1 MKKAISTVYSF
12 IQMMTKT
19 RTTSENKS
27 GEMILAKNLPIA
39 AKIFVQ
45 YNFPGRNI
53 AFAETKPTSKGMMYV
68 VTLNDGIQMEF
79 NENGGW
85 EKVDCKMAAVPATL
99 IPANI
104 EAFMDDFYPCTP
116 IVKMEKTGKG
126 YEVTLSNFF
135 TQKFD
140 DQEYVA

>member
-12 IQMMTKT
+12 IQMMI

-27 GEMILAKNLPIA
+27 GEMILAKNLPMA
-39 AKIFVQ
+39 VKIFVQ
-45 YNFPGRNI
+45 HNFPCRSI
-53 AFAETKPTSKGMMYV
+53 TFAETINTSKGMMYV

-79 NENGGW
+79 NETGGW
-85 EKVDCKMAAVPATL
+85 EKIDCKMGAVPATL

-116 IVKMEKTGKG
+116 IVKMEKTDNG

-135 TQKFD
+135 TQKFCH
-140 DQEYVA
+140 QEYVA